1 MAVYEYTYP
10 SREEWLEARR
20 NRIGGSD
27 AAACMGLNP
36 YKDNV
41 ALWEEKMG
49 LTVPDDISDRPYVR
63 YGAEAEAYLRGM
75 FALDF
80 PEYRVEYSENNMYLN
95 TRYPW
100 MHAYL
105 DGGLVDPAGRHGVLE
120 IKTTEILQG
129 SQRVKWEDRIPD
141 NYYCQVLHYLAVTE
155 YEFAVLKAQLKRGT
169 GMDTRIEIRH
179 YLIERSEVGEDIQAL
194 VEAEKRMYDC
204 IRSGRRPDL
213 ILPAI

>member
-100 MHAYL
+100 MHASL
-105 DGGLVDPAGRHGVLE
+105 DGVLVDPAGRHGVLE

-129 SQRVKWEDRIPD
+129 SRRVKWEDRIPD

>member
-100 MHAYL
+100 MHASL
-105 DGGLVDPAGRHGVLE
+105 DGVRVDPAGRHGVLE

>member
-100 MHAYL
+100 MHASL
-105 DGGLVDPAGRHGVLE
+105 DGVLVDPAGRHGVLE

-129 SQRVKWEDRIPD
+129 SQRVK
-141 NYYCQVLHYLAVTE
+141 
-155 YEFAVLKAQLKRGT
+155 
-169 GMDTRIEIRH
+169 
-179 YLIERSEVGEDIQAL
+179 
-194 VEAEKRMYDC
+194 
-204 IRSGRRPDL
+204 
-213 ILPAI
+213 

>member
-100 MHAYL
+100 MHASL
-105 DGGLVDPAGRHGVLE
+105 DGVLVDPAGRHGVLE

>member
-49 LTVPDDISDRPYVR
+49 LAVPDDISDRPYVR

-100 MHAYL
+100 MHASL
-105 DGGLVDPAGRHGVLE
+105 DGVLVDPAGRHGVLE

>member
-100 MHAYL
+100 MHASL
-105 DGGLVDPAGRHGVLE
+105 DGVLVDPAGRHGVLE

-194 VEAEKRMYDC
+194 VEAENRMYDC